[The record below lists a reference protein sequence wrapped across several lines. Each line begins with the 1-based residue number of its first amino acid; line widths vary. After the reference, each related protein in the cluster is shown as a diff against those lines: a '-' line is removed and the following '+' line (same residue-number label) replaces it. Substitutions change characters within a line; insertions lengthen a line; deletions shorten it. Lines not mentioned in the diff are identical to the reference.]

1 MEGDGRVKKLRSF
14 ILVLCTAVMFFG
26 CEGQAAKEESSEN
39 GTLYLLYYVDN
50 HTFQTAKYYSDTADA
65 NALVAELLEEMGLNE
80 GSIYVTNSNVANGVA
95 YLYFNKEYSTMNS
108 VYEVLFRASVVKT
121 VAQLE
126 EVNYVYFYVDRKPLV
141 YANGQIV
148 GVMAADDFI
157 ADSDNDLD
165 EMSRTTLTLY
175 FADMSRKK
183 LVENK
188 IDVAYS
194 RTMSLEKTVM
204 EQIIQGPENENSYS
218 VFPADVKVLS
228 TSVRNEICYVNFDA
242 SFADVKLEV
251 PFDVAMYA
259 VINSLCELPTVNR
272 VQFQLNGD
280 SHVEFSGFSFDTVY
294 ERNLDY
300 LE

>member
-1 MEGDGRVKKLRSF
+1 MKKLRNLIF
-14 ILVLCTAVMFFG
+14 VLCAAVLFSG
-26 CEGQAAKEESSEN
+26 CARQAAEEVNTEN
-39 GTLYLLYYVDN
+39 GAPYLLYYVDN
-50 HTFQTAKYYSDTADA
+50 RTFYTMEYYSDTTDV
-65 NALVAELLEEMGLNE
+65 NALVTEFLEEMGLNE

-95 YLYFNKEYSTMNS
+95 YLYFNKEYSTMNR
-108 VYEVLFRASVVKT
+108 VYEVLFRAAVVKT

-141 YANGQIV
+141 YANGQVV

-157 ADSDNDLD
+157 ADSDSDLD

-175 FADMSRKK
+175 FADESQKK
-183 LVENK
+183 LVGNK

-194 RTMSLEKTVM
+194 RTMSLEKTVV

-228 TSVRNEICYVNFDA
+228 ASVRNETCYVNFDV
-242 SFADVKLEV
+242 SFADVKTEV

-259 VINSLCELPTVNR
+259 VINSLCELTNIKR

-280 SHVEFSGFSFDTVY
+280 SHVEISGFSFNTIY

>member
-1 MEGDGRVKKLRSF
+1 MEGDGGVKKLRNLIF
-14 ILVLCTAVMFFG
+14 VLCAAVLFSG
-26 CEGQAAKEESSEN
+26 CGRYAAEEINTEN
-39 GTLYLLYYVDN
+39 GAPYLLYYVDN
-50 HTFQTAKYYSDTADA
+50 HTFYTTEYYSDTTDV
-65 NALVAELLEEMGLNE
+65 NALVAEFLKEMGLNK

-126 EVNYVYFYVDRKPLV
+126 EVNYVYFYVDKKPLV

-157 ADSDNDLD
+157 ADSDSDLD

-175 FADMSRKK
+175 FADESQKK

-194 RTMSLEKTVM
+194 RTMSLEKTVV

-218 VFPADVKVLS
+218 VFPTDVKVLS
-228 TSVRNEICYVNFDA
+228 ASVRNETCYVNFDA
-242 SFADVKLEV
+242 SFADVKTEV

-259 VINSLCELPTVNR
+259 VINSLCELTNVKR

-280 SHVEFSGFSFDTVY
+280 SHVEISGFSFNTVY